1 MQTNLWLIFF
11 FLETPWRYYRPV
23 ATCHC
28 HEHIC
33 KYLRWQY
40 RPSIGRSFY
49 DIGGGENDIQT
60 NDTVN
65 FNGLANFISY
75 DMILVDNF
83 FYIYINNIILTFKF
97 VQFEICI
104 NP

>member
-1 MQTNLWLIFF
+1 MQTNLWLFFF
-11 FLETPWRYYRPV
+11 FLETPQRYYRPV

-33 KYLRWQY
+33 KYLRWWY

-49 DIGGGENDIQT
+49 DIRGGENDIQT
-60 NDTVN
+60 NDIVN

-75 DMILVDNF
+75 NMKLVDVF
-83 FYIYINNIILTFKF
+83 FCIYVDNTVLTFKF
-97 VQFEICI
+97 VQLEIFI